1 MEDIIKKYYPD
12 FDWIKYKDMNPF
24 LFFYNLK
31 TKEEYMN
38 NFIKEG
44 RYLGRKYKEEHN
56 TNCSIHVLM
65 ATIGKDSIFNILEN
79 LKNELNTN
87 DYLTIVFDESKNNYE
102 NVKNYVKSIK
112 ANVKLIVEEENL
124 GYWGHRIRNKH
135 NKIEGD
141 FVYHIDDDDEIIEGS
156 FNFVRKI
163 LKDKDT
169 MYIFKII
176 SEINEVIW
184 KSPEIKLNQIS
195 TQSGFIPTSINSKSE
210 WLYKYGGD
218 FDFYKKLEKYIN
230 NNNKK
235 IIFIYKIIYKKI
247 IKIEKLNRKNK

>member
-1 MEDIIKKYYPD
+1 MENIIKKYYPD
-12 FDWIKYKDMNPF
+12 FDWIKYKEMNPF

-38 NFIKEG
+38 NFLTEG

-56 TNCSIHVLM
+56 NNYSIHVLM
-65 ATIGKDSIFNILEN
+65 ATIGKDSIFNILKN

-87 DYLTIVFDESKNNYE
+87 DYLTIVFDATKNNYE
-102 NVKNYVKSIK
+102 NVLNFVKNIK

-124 GYWGHRIRNKH
+124 GYWGHGIRNKH
-135 NKIEGD
+135 NILEGD
-141 FVYHIDDDDEIIEGS
+141 FVYHIDDDDEIVEGS
-156 FNFVRKI
+156 FNYVRQI

-195 TQSGFIPTSINSKSE
+195 TQSGFIPTKLNNKSE

-218 FDFYKKLEKYIN
+218 FYFYKNLEKYIN
-230 NNNKK
+230 NNNNK
-235 IIFIYKIIYKKI
+235 IIFIDKIIYKKRL
-247 IKIEKLNRKNK
+247 KRK